1 MLKYL
6 IIALFFAVNYLKQTQ
21 KLSFFLE
28 IFSSLMFNAQYGEYP
43 MKTTRL
49 TESLLSKIH
58 AAITSDALRRRLMF
72 FFLNA
77 ALSLIAFVMTVVNL
91 FTAEYILLAST
102 LAFSLLC
109 LFNICAL
116 SFLKIP
122 EHIIYCVFGA
132 EAMALLAFFFISGIP
147 NGFSALWI
155 CLIPSFA
162 LLVFGVRSGSIFS
175 LLAMAML
182 VFLFW
187 IPAGKSLLMFSYTE
201 TFMLRFPF
209 LYCSIFL
216 ISLLIEYIRR
226 ETQSQLEN
234 AKQEYHNLY
243 RRDALTGLYNR
254 YGINEFISN
263 TFTADSDNPIS
274 VIILDIDDFKVVNDV
289 YGHEGGDE
297 VLKSTASILSAM
309 SDSYCQCCRWGG
321 EEFLI
326 VVQGSIDAAK
336 LAEKARHEIEQAAIL
351 YNNHEI
357 HITVSAGVFTADS
370 AAFTNIHDFIGKADK
385 ALYQS
390 KANGKNQ
397 VTVTCATV

>member
-1 MLKYL
+1 
-6 IIALFFAVNYLKQTQ
+6 
-21 KLSFFLE
+21 
-28 IFSSLMFNAQYGEYP
+28 MFNAQYGEYP

-72 FFLNA
+72 LFLNA

-91 FTAEYILLAST
+91 FTAEYILLAAT
-102 LAFSLLC
+102 LTFSLLC

-122 EHIIYCVFGA
+122 ENIIYCIFGA

-226 ETQSQLEN
+226 ETQNQLEN

-274 VIILDIDDFKVVNDV
+274 VIILDIDDFKDVNDV
-289 YGHEGGDE
+289 YGHECGDE
-297 VLKSTASILSAM
+297 VLKAAASILSAM

-326 VVQGSIDAAK
+326 VAQGSIDAAK
-336 LAEKARHEIEQAAIL
+336 LAEKARHEIEQTAIL
-351 YNNHEI
+351 YSGQEI
-357 HITVSAGVFTADS
+357 RITVSAGVFTADS

-397 VTVTCATV
+397 VTVTCAGCITI